1 MADSV
6 DAIKYFIDST
16 TFPQVIIIDV
26 AMPHIF
32 TKQQFETAFNCIKNH
47 QKQILTKFGWIS
59 TVEDSAC
66 WDGTNIKIAGTFQ
79 CKGLIETYEPVNKQ
93 GKHFIRYTAVRE

>member
-1 MADSV
+1 MVDSV
-6 DAIKYFIDST
+6 DALKYYIDST

-47 QKQILTKFGWIS
+47 QKQILEKFGWIY
-59 TVEDSAC
+59 T
-66 WDGTNIKIAGTFQ
+66 TGTFAS
-79 CKGLIETYEPVNKQ
+79 KGLIETYEPVNKQ
-93 GKHFIRYTAVRE
+93 GKDFIRYTAIRR